1 MGREEKSLPQVG
13 KTAPN
18 FQLIDLSG
26 KQVELKEVYPQ
37 NQITLVN
44 FWGSWCPPCKMEIPE
59 FVQFYSE
66 YRRKGLEILAVN
78 TWDNNSLETIK
89 KFAETAGMNF
99 PVLLDTKN
107 QVVQMYGVR
116 AVPTTVFIDQT
127 GQIKEIFVGMI
138 NYNQL
143 KARME
148 KYLPQVVMA
157 DKCGKEGN

>member
-13 KTAPN
+13 KAAPD
-18 FQLIDLSG
+18 FQLTDLSG
-26 KQVELKEVYPQ
+26 KQVELKQVYPQ
-37 NQITLVN
+37 NRITLVN

-59 FVQFYSE
+59 FIQFYSE
-66 YRRKGLEILAVN
+66 YRKKGLEILAVN

-89 KFAETAGMNF
+89 EFAETVGMNF

-107 QVVQMYGVR
+107 EVVKLYGVR
-116 AVPTTVFIDQT
+116 AVPTTFFLDHT
-127 GQIKEIFVGMI
+127 GRIKEIFTGMI

-148 KYLPQVVMA
+148 KYLP
-157 DKCGKEGN
+157 